1 MQDAVG
7 VPGLVHRG
15 LTLRMYTS
23 PFMHTRVSFLA
34 PQSAFVLQRMMT
46 VVVVVDDVVVDVEDV
61 VDVLG
66 GTVVV
71 D

>member
-1 MQDAVG
+1 
-7 VPGLVHRG
+7 
-15 LTLRMYTS
+15 
-23 PFMHTRVSFLA
+23 
-34 PQSAFVLQRMMT
+34 MMT